1 MEDMKKQMTK
11 KITSILIM
19 LIMLITLFP
28 TRVTVQADDELATVS
43 TGKYNDYEYRV
54 NDKNEVIIT
63 KYSGTETDVVTPKVI
78 DNKPVVGIGVNAF
91 VCLCNLQTLTI
102 SEGVRFFE
110 GILTDEDDNLK
121 QINLPSTLSIGKIS
135 GSFITGC
142 NGISGYC
149 PALEDIFIA
158 PGNPYLCKENGIIY
172 DKNKTMVI
180 CSTPKTQLGSV
191 VLPDTVNYIDDM
203 AFNYNDTL
211 TSIQIPDKVTYIGYW
226 TFNNCTNL
234 QYVNIP
240 RSVKMIGQY
249 AFHQTRIQSLYIP
262 KEVGNVGIKGDVFSP
277 CMGDGIKNIIVE
289 NGNPYF
295 KVVDGALIY
304 NNRIQLYASGN
315 EQTSYTMPDYVT
327 GIAWMAFCGAY
338 NLKYISLS
346 KRLEEI
352 PYGAFDNCIHLKKI
366 IIPEGI
372 KKIDNNAFWNCYD
385 LQKIGLPQSLT
396 QIGNDVFANVYG
408 KMDIYYPGSQSKWNS
423 LSKGN
428 SFDDI
433 NATYHFNFDLSNGF
447 RDENEIKPLGY
458 SVSLSDRVSMN
469 VYMQVPDDIFDS
481 MNAVVRFTYRD
492 AKAGT
497 RIVDKPI
504 TEFIRTT
511 YENKDVIKMTCEV
524 NIAELTSP
532 VGIQT
537 LRPDGTESNKCECC
551 VQTYAKQVISDKD
564 TYKDLVPVVEALMS
578 YGSYAQ
584 KYFGVNTDNLAD
596 AGIDM
601 SDMSETIETIK
612 DDELS
617 AKLTLNGFF
626 TEGAIKN
633 FNNED
638 FEYIGMSL
646 VCGSAIDAKAYFSNK
661 NNLSLE
667 QIKNKYSIVMNNDDS
682 TAINEENYEISADNS
697 LICIKIKNIGP
708 SKLYRNFHMYFT
720 NKSNDETTSGV
731 VRPYWYINK
740 VIQSPT
746 ADADLKNLCKAMYIY
761 NNAERQYFMN
771 HIWDNWGRA

>member
-1 MEDMKKQMTK
+1 MKKQMTK

-226 TFNNCTNL
+226 AFNNCTNL

-423 LSKGN
+423 LFPENGFDIVTAIHSSTPAIHDKLTGVSGSLLETLAGLDHLVEEEIPVTIKHIFN
-428 SFDDI
+428 RLSHPTLVETFQYLEEHYPPQVGFQFCTMDYSGRAGKNIKELFVTMEDIREPVEKMLDYLEMRMVKKRNISFIETPFCLTDPYYWKYFN
-433 NATYHFNFDLSNGF
+433 NASNGLDTYIAPNT
-447 RDENEIKPLGY
+447 DERQVDYE
-458 SVSLSDRVSMN
+458 VSSECGPF
-469 VYMQVPDDIFDS
+469 YEPCEKC
-481 MNAVVRFTYRD
+481 AV
-492 AKAGT
+492 KQWCAGT
-497 RIVDKPI
+497 WRTAYKYRPTGLLKPI
-504 TEFIRTT
+504 C
-511 YENKDVIKMTCEV
+511 NM
-524 NIAELTSP
+524 
-532 VGIQT
+532 Q
-537 LRPDGTESNKCECC
+537 
-551 VQTYAKQVISDKD
+551 
-564 TYKDLVPVVEALMS
+564 
-578 YGSYAQ
+578 
-584 KYFGVNTDNLAD
+584 
-596 AGIDM
+596 
-601 SDMSETIETIK
+601 
-612 DDELS
+612 
-617 AKLTLNGFF
+617 
-626 TEGAIKN
+626 
-633 FNNED
+633 NE
-638 FEYIGMSL
+638 
-646 VCGSAIDAKAYFSNK
+646 
-661 NNLSLE
+661 
-667 QIKNKYSIVMNNDDS
+667 
-682 TAINEENYEISADNS
+682 
-697 LICIKIKNIGP
+697 
-708 SKLYRNFHMYFT
+708 
-720 NKSNDETTSGV
+720 
-731 VRPYWYINK
+731 
-740 VIQSPT
+740 
-746 ADADLKNLCKAMYIY
+746 
-761 NNAERQYFMN
+761 
-771 HIWDNWGRA
+771 